1 MAAIAIDS
9 DAEVTRSQA
18 KHRMAVIMQL
28 TRSCER
34 RLRNTDETE
43 YNIRITYRN
52 CRRTTN
58 LRKRRKEEL
67 TVTYR
72 FQVPFDVS
80 LCHPSIESAEYRNQI
95 SSECIMWGAR
105 VFCHV
110 LPWECS
116 MSGSRWMCT
125 LLGLIDEYSGDLLQR
140 VKKGSLFIQWLC
152 LVNLQCMM
160 FILVICEHCYVHFF
174 FFPDLF
180 VWHQYKGVCIS
191 SRPSFR
197 FFFWWDFE
205 QVLVC

>member
-58 LRKRRKEEL
+58 LRKRKKEVL

-160 FILVICEHCYVHFF
+160 FFTCDLWTLLCPFF
-174 FFPDLF
+174 FLSRFICMASIQRCLYF
-180 VWHQYKGVCIS
+180 IS
-191 SRPSFR
+191 SIFS
-197 FFFWWDFE
+197 FFFCGTLNKF
-205 QVLVC
+205 